1 MALEPN
7 MPCGLS
13 GIPEDRQI
21 PTCASCEHV
30 VELGYDTSL
39 CTLDVEDMVSR
50 LVGDVENVGVPNATK
65 RFLFDIRDACFGSD
79 ECACE
84 RYVEF

>member
-13 GIPEDRQI
+13 GIPDDRQP
-21 PTCASCEHV
+21 PTCASCEYV

-39 CTLDVEDMVSR
+39 CTLDVEDKVCQ
-50 LVGDVENVGVPNATK
+50 LVGDVENIGVSNATK
-65 RFLFDIRDACFGSD
+65 CLLFELRDMCFSSD